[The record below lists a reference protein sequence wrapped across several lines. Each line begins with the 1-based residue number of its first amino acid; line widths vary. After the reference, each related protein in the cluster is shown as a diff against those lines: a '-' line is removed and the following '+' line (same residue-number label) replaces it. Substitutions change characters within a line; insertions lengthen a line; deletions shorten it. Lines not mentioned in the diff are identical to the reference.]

1 VSFAFRDP
9 NHGWVSYGGYN
20 SVHPATQTAVPGHV
34 FEVTWDGISA
44 MATFTLLDGTGDGA
58 LGDLPVNTLVRD
70 DATGDLF
77 VGTDFG
83 VLRRD
88 SKTGHWKHAVLSKA
102 AADSF
107 EFPDTA
113 ALLDALENPEIR
125 FTGNAAEQRDR
136 LLRSTLASAYN
147 EMENLQGSDPK
158 QWRWGKLHSN
168 LSEHP
173 LYAIVD
179 EATRSKL
186 NVGPFEMGGGA
197 YTPNVAHYHVTDFRD
212 SHGPSLRVVVDLGN
226 WDNSRAM
233 NYPGQSG
240 DPDSP
245 HYRDLATRWRTG
257 QYVPLL
263 YSRKA
268 VEAATEKRIQLLPQ
282 TTQP

>member
-1 VSFAFRDP
+1 
-9 NHGWVSYGGYN
+9 
-20 SVHPATQTAVPGHV
+20 
-34 FEVTWDGISA
+34 
-44 MATFTLLDGTGDGA
+44 
-58 LGDLPVNTLVRD
+58 
-70 DATGDLF
+70 
-77 VGTDFG
+77 
-83 VLRRD
+83 
-88 SKTGHWKHAVLSKA
+88 
-102 AADSF
+102 
-107 EFPDTA
+107 
-113 ALLDALENPEIR
+113 LLDALENPEIR

-136 LLRSTLASAYN
+136 LLRSTLASAYH

-158 QWRWGKLHSN
+158 QWRWGKLHHN

-173 LYAIVD
+173 LSAIVD

-186 NVGPFEMGGGA
+186 NVGPFERGGGA

-212 SHGPSLRVVVDLGN
+212 TAGPSLRVVVDLGN